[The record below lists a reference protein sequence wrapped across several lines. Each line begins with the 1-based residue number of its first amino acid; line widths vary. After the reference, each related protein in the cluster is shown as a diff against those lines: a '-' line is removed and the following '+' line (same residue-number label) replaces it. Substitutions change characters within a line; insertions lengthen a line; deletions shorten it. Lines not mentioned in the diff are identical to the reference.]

1 MVSDLF
7 TNVCNILKDEVIIE
21 LKKNNDLL
29 RKMLDQ
35 PSNPMRKY
43 INKKVLTIEH
53 TYFNETIPEM
63 EGLLVCFS
71 DEYRYGIIEI
81 EINDWKKL
89 KKIPLN
95 YIKFT

>member
-35 PSNPMRKY
+35 PSNPRGN
-43 INKKVLTIEH
+43 I
-53 TYFNETIPEM
+53 
-63 EGLLVCFS
+63 
-71 DEYRYGIIEI
+71 
-81 EINDWKKL
+81 
-89 KKIPLN
+89 
-95 YIKFT
+95 